1 MAKKPISRWWLM
13 LLLSGN
19 RPRLRRRGLGDASG
33 PLP

>member
-1 MAKKPISRWWLM
+1 MAKKPNLA
-13 LLLSGN
+13 LVADVLPAGN